1 MFIRIIGLIS
11 ITILFVSVVNA
22 QIPRTLSYQGVLTD
36 SSGNPKP
43 DGVYTFT
50 FRLYDT
56 SSGGNA
62 IWTEIK
68 DVNIERGLFS
78 TILGDQV
85 SFEPNINFEK
95 QYWLGIKPGA
105 EPELPQRIPLSSV
118 GYSLNS
124 LKADKAIYA
133 DSARSAGT
141 IPDNI
146 ITGSKIADGSI
157 TFIKIAQNGATT
169 NQVIKWNG
177 TAWIAANE
185 GTGTGIYLPLTG
197 GMMTGPITSTY
208 NPPIT
213 MGKGNFGTNSINT
226 GIDAFVAGRNNR
238 ARGDYSVVAGGG
250 GYDLFDSNA
259 TIGTYSTVSGGRRN
273 TAIATEA
280 TIAGGYRN
288 IASGG
293 NAIVGGGYVN
303 TASGT
308 NAIVV
313 GGRFNVA
320 SGNYATIGG
329 GTEDTASGVYTTVG
343 GGYANITSGD
353 NATIGGGAYNKANG
367 NYAIAA
373 GGGGN
378 LAIGNYS
385 SVGGGNSNKAVGIAS
400 TVSGGS
406 TNRSH
411 GNYAVVSGGGGW
423 YTSDSNS
430 AIGSFSVIPGG
441 RSNRATGQHSLASG
455 RRAKAD
461 HDGAFVW
468 ADTTNADFISTA
480 DNQFNLRA
488 SGGVRIYTNASLTS
502 GVTLSAGS
510 STWSVVSDSLLKR
523 NIRIVDGDEILEKL
537 LRLPINRWSY
547 LSQDARIEHIGPMAQ
562 DFYSLFGLG
571 ESDKTISTIDP
582 AGVALA
588 AIKAIYQE
596 NQELKLRLTDLEK
609 RLQVLEKN
617 NLKDYSFDGTH

>member
-1 MFIRIIGLIS
+1 MFTRIIGLIS
-11 ITILFVSVVNA
+11 ITIFFVSVVNA

-36 SSGNPKP
+36 SSANPKP

-68 DVNIERGLFS
+68 DVNVERGLFS
-78 TILGDQV
+78 TILGDKV
-85 SFEPNINFEK
+85 SFEPNIKFDK

-105 EPELPQRIPLSSV
+105 EQELPQRVPLSSV

-124 LKADKAIYA
+124 LKADNALYA
-133 DSARSAGT
+133 DSARSTGT

-146 ITGSKIADGSI
+146 ITGSKIADGTI
-157 TFIKIAQNGATT
+157 TFIKIGQNGATT

-185 GTGTGIYLPLTG
+185 GTGAGIYLPLTG

-213 MGKGNFGTNSINT
+213 MGKGNFGTNNINT
-226 GIDAFVAGRNNR
+226 GVDAFVAGRNNR

-250 GYDLFDSNA
+250 SHDLFDSNA
-259 TIGTYSTVSGGRRN
+259 TLGAYSTVSGGRRN
-273 TAIATEA
+273 TAIATET
-280 TIAGGYRN
+280 TIGGGYKN
-288 IASGG
+288 IASGN

-320 SGNYATIGG
+320 SGNYAAIGG
-329 GTEDTASGVYTTVG
+329 GTEDTASGVYATVG

-406 TNRSH
+406 VNRSY
-411 GNYAVVSGGGGW
+411 GNYSVVSGGGGW

-430 AIGSFSVIPGG
+430 AIGNFSVIPGG
-441 RSNRATGQHSLASG
+441 RSNRATGQHSLAAG

-480 DNQFNLRA
+480 VNQFNLRA
-488 SGGVRIYTNASLTS
+488 SGGVRIYTNPGLTS

-537 LRLPINRWSY
+537 LRLPIKQWSY
-547 LSQDARIEHIGPMAQ
+547 LSQDASIEHIGPMAQ

-588 AIKAIYQE
+588 AIQALCKE
-596 NQELKLRLTDLEK
+596 NQELKMRLTDLEK
-609 RLQVLEKN
+609 RLQLLEEN